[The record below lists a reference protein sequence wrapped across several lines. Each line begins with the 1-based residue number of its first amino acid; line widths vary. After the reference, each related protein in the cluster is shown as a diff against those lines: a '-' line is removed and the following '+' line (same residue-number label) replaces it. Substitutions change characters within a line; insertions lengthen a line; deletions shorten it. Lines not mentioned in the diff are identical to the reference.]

1 MMTLVTHQL
10 TQHAPRR
17 LYLKLFTTETTRH
30 CQACIVIRCDRMH
43 SIFKL
48 FKPLQKKPKLLYSYT
63 KKTIQL
69 RQVYA
74 RILCSVNVQEKKGK
88 KPTRVNQFALSVSLN
103 RMPFFACKP
112 FKGFNFQFM
121 LNRGSFKSLYNT
133 HLSLI
138 LCSFGLWEEVVFKD
152 Q

>member
-1 MMTLVTHQL
+1 MMILVTHQL

-17 LYLKLFTTETTRH
+17 LYLELFTNETTRH
-30 CQACIVIRCDRMH
+30 CQGCIVIPCDRIH

-48 FKPLQKKPKLLYSYT
+48 FEPLQKNLSYFAR
-63 KKTIQL
+63 IL
-69 RQVYA
+69 RKRFNQVYA

-88 KPTRVNQFALSVSLN
+88 KPTRANQFALSVSLS

-121 LNRGSFKSLYNT
+121 LNRGSFKSLYST

-138 LCSFGLWEEVVFKD
+138 LCSSGIWEEVVFKD